1 MLFEFT
7 HSIVTKTQ
15 TPKLEHRYNQHFAD
29 ILPMKKSAVQFLMD
43 TYSED
48 TTYQEARN
56 LLGKVGL
63 GGHAHTIP
71 IQSCSGGQKA
81 RIVFASL
88 IIQKPHIIYLD
99 EPTNHLDI
107 ESIDALA
114 EAIQAFNGGI
124 VLVSHD
130 ARLIKE
136 AECRIW
142 ICGNKTVTP
151 FDGDIDDYRD

>member
-1 MLFEFT
+1 
-7 HSIVTKTQ
+7 
-15 TPKLEHRYNQHFAD
+15 
-29 ILPMKKSAVQFLMD
+29 MKKSAVTFLTDM
-43 TYSED
+43 YSE
-48 TTYQEARN
+48 TCNYQEARN

-63 GGHAHTIP
+63 QGHAHTIP

-88 IIQKPHIIYLD
+88 MLQQPHIIFLD

-114 EAIQAFNGGI
+114 EALREFEGGV

-130 ARLIKE
+130 ARLI
-136 AECRIW
+136 AEVECDLW
-142 ICGNKTVTP
+142 VCDEKDCAP
-151 FDGDIDDYRD
+151 FDGDLEDYR